1 MKPGRTTQT
10 GRSGVRSHAASSSGH
25 PRSKPASRIPP
36 QSPGKILVVG
46 GGGREHA
53 LAWKISQSPLVDTLF
68 AAPGNPGIARHA
80 RCVDIGVDAHDALM
94 AFARRERIDLTVIGP
109 EAPLVAGL
117 ADRFA
122 GAGLTVFGP
131 SARAAAIEGSKAFSK
146 DLMRR
151 HGVPTARFS
160 TFDDADGARRF
171 CRELGAPLVVKAD
184 GLAAGKGA
192 IVCGTLAEADAAIAE
207 CMEQRAFG
215 AAGARVVVEEFMVGQ
230 EVSFF
235 VLSNGHDVMP
245 LAAAEDHKAV
255 FDGDRGPN
263 TGGMGCYSP
272 VAVFDEALEK
282 RVMETIV
289 RPTLAALAREG
300 VAYRGVLYVGLMLTV
315 QGPKVVEFNCRFGD
329 PECQALM
336 VRAPGDLVPLLLA
349 AARGEA
355 WPPAHPWPST
365 ASVCVNIASGGYP
378 GKYPTGLPIRGVD
391 TAGAQP
397 GVQVFHAGTA
407 TKNGT
412 LVTAGGR
419 VLGVTAVAD
428 GMDAAIAAAYAAV
441 REISFEGMHYRTDIG
456 RRRA

>member
-1 MKPGRTTQT
+1 MRL
-10 GRSGVRSHAASSSGH
+10 
-25 PRSKPASRIPP
+25 
-36 QSPGKILVVG
+36 LVVG

-53 LAWKISQSPLVDTLF
+53 LAWKIAQSPLVDTLF

-80 RCVDIGVDAHDALM
+80 RCVDIGVDAHGELVD
-94 AFARRERIDLTVIGP
+94 FARRERVDLTVIGP

-122 GAGLTVFGP
+122 EAGLTAFGP
-131 SARAAAIEGSKAFSK
+131 SAGAAAIEGSKAFSK

-151 HGVPTARFS
+151 YGIPTARFA
-160 TFDDADGARRF
+160 TFDEPADARRF
-171 CRELGAPLVVKAD
+171 CGELGAPLVVKAD

-192 IVCGTLAEADAAIAE
+192 IVCATLEDADAAIAE
-207 CMEQRAFG
+207 CMERKAFG

-235 VLSNGHDVMP
+235 VLSNGGDVMA
-245 LAAAEDHKAV
+245 LAAAEDHKAI

-300 VAYRGVLYVGLMLTV
+300 APYRGVLYTGLMLTA
-315 QGPKVVEFNCRFGD
+315 QGPRVVEFNCRFGD

-349 AARGEA
+349 AARGDA
-355 WPPAHPWPST
+355 WPPARSWSSA
-365 ASVCVNIASGGYP
+365 ASVCVNVASGGYP
-378 GKYPTGLPIRGVD
+378 GKYQAGLPIRGVE
-391 TAGAQP
+391 AAEARP
-397 GVQVFHAGTA
+397 GVRVFHAGTA
-407 TKNGT
+407 TRNSQ

-419 VLGVTAVAD
+419 VLGVTAVAES
-428 GMDAAIAAAYAAV
+428 MEAAIAAAYAAV
-441 REISFEGMHYRTDIG
+441 GEISFDGMHYRTDIG

>member
-1 MKPGRTTQT
+1 MRL
-10 GRSGVRSHAASSSGH
+10 
-25 PRSKPASRIPP
+25 
-36 QSPGKILVVG
+36 LVVG

-53 LAWKISQSPLVDTLF
+53 LAWKIAQSPLVDTLF

-80 RCVDIGVDAHDALM
+80 RCVDIGVDAHGELVD
-94 AFARRERIDLTVIGP
+94 FARRERVDLTVIGP

-117 ADRFA
+117 ADRLA
-122 GAGLTVFGP
+122 EAGLTAFGP
-131 SARAAAIEGSKAFSK
+131 SAGAAAIEGSKAFSK

-151 HGVPTARFS
+151 YGIPTARFA
-160 TFDDADGARRF
+160 TFDEPAGARRF

-192 IVCGTLAEADAAIAE
+192 IVCATLEDADAAIAE
-207 CMEQRAFG
+207 CMERKAFG

-235 VLSNGHDVMP
+235 VLSNGGDVIA
-245 LAAAEDHKAV
+245 LAAAEDHKAI

-272 VAVFDEALEK
+272 VAGFDEALEK

-300 VAYRGVLYVGLMLTV
+300 APYRGVLYTGLMLTA
-315 QGPKVVEFNCRFGD
+315 QGPRVVEFNCRFGD

-349 AARGEA
+349 AARGDA
-355 WPPAHPWPST
+355 WPPARSWSSA
-365 ASVCVNIASGGYP
+365 ASVCVNVASGGYP
-378 GKYPTGLPIRGVD
+378 GKYQTGLPIRGVE
-391 TAGAQP
+391 AAEARP

-407 TKNGT
+407 TRNSQ

-419 VLGVTAVAD
+419 VLGVTAVAES
-428 GMDAAIAAAYAAV
+428 MEAAIAAAYGAV
-441 REISFEGMHYRTDIG
+441 GEISFDGMHYRTDIG

>member
-1 MKPGRTTQT
+1 M
-10 GRSGVRSHAASSSGH
+10 
-25 PRSKPASRIPP
+25 
-36 QSPGKILVVG
+36 KILIVG

-53 LAWKISQSPLVDTLF
+53 LAWKIAQSPLVDTLI

-80 RCVDIGVDAHDALM
+80 QCVAIGVDAHDALVD
-94 AFARRERIDLTVIGP
+94 FARRERVDLVVIGP

-117 ADRFA
+117 TDRFA
-122 GAGLTVFGP
+122 AAGLAVFGP

-151 HGVPTARFS
+151 HNIPTARS
-160 TFDDADGARRF
+160 AAFDDAGRARRF
-171 CRELGAPLVVKAD
+171 CREMGAPLVVKTD

-192 IVCGTLAEADAAIAE
+192 IVCPTLEDADVAIAE
-207 CMEQRAFG
+207 CMERRAFG
-215 AAGARVVVEEFMVGQ
+215 AAGARVVVEEFMTGQ

-235 VLSNGHDVMP
+235 VLSNGGDVMA
-245 LAAAEDHKAV
+245 LAAAEDHKTV

-272 VAVFDEALEK
+272 VAAFDEAIEK

-289 RPTLAALAREG
+289 RPTLQALAGEG
-300 VAYRGVLYVGLMLTV
+300 APYRGVLYVGLMLTA

-336 VRAPGDLVPLLLA
+336 VRAPGDLVPFLLA
-349 AARGEA
+349 AARGDG
-355 WPPAHPWPST
+355 WPAYRPWPST
-365 ASVCVNIASGGYP
+365 ASVCVNLASGGYP
-378 GKYPTGLPIRGVD
+378 GSYPTGLAIRGVE
-391 TAGAQP
+391 AAEARP

-407 TKNGT
+407 TKHGM

-419 VLGVTAVAD
+419 VLGVTAVAEQ
-428 GMDAAIAAAYAAV
+428 MDDAIAAAYAAV
-441 REISFEGMHYRTDIG
+441 RAISFEGMHYRTDIG

>member
-1 MKPGRTTQT
+1 MN
-10 GRSGVRSHAASSSGH
+10 
-25 PRSKPASRIPP
+25 
-36 QSPGKILVVG
+36 ILIVG

-53 LAWKISQSPLVDTLF
+53 LAWKMAQSPLVDTLF
-68 AAPGNPGIARHA
+68 AAPGNPGVARHA
-80 RCVDIGVDAHDALM
+80 RCVDIGVEAHEELV
-94 AFARRERIDLTVIGP
+94 AFARRERIDLTVVGP

-117 ADRFA
+117 ADRLA
-122 GAGLTVFGP
+122 EAGLTVFGP
-131 SARAAAIEGSKAFSK
+131 SARAAAIEGSKAFAK

-151 HGVPTARFS
+151 HRIPTARFS

-171 CRELGAPLVVKAD
+171 CREMGTPLVVKAD

-192 IVCGTLAEADAAIAE
+192 IVCATLAEADAAIAE
-207 CMEQRAFG
+207 CMERRTFG

-235 VLSNGHDVMP
+235 ALANGSDVLP

-272 VAVFDEALEK
+272 VAAFDEALEK

-289 RPTLAALAREG
+289 RPTLTALADEG
-300 VAYRGVLYVGLMLTV
+300 APYRGVLYTGLMLTT

-329 PECQALM
+329 PECQALL
-336 VRAPGDLVPLLLA
+336 VRTPGDLVPLLLA
-349 AARGEA
+349 AAQGDA
-355 WPPAHPWPST
+355 WPPARPWPST
-365 ASVCVNIASGGYP
+365 ASVCVNVASGGYP
-378 GKYPTGLPIRGVD
+378 GKYPTGLPIRGVEA
-391 TAGAQP
+391 AGRRA

-407 TKNGT
+407 TRDGT

-419 VLGVTAVAD
+419 VLGVTAVAESI
-428 GMDAAIAAAYAAV
+428 DAAIAAAYAAV

-456 RRRA
+456 RRRT

>member
-1 MKPGRTTQT
+1 MRL
-10 GRSGVRSHAASSSGH
+10 
-25 PRSKPASRIPP
+25 
-36 QSPGKILVVG
+36 LVVG

-53 LAWKISQSPLVDTLF
+53 LAWKIAQSPLVDTLF

-80 RCVDIGVDAHDALM
+80 RCVDIGVDAHGELVD
-94 AFARRERIDLTVIGP
+94 FARRERVDLTVIGP

-117 ADRFA
+117 ADRLA
-122 GAGLTVFGP
+122 EAGLTAFGP
-131 SARAAAIEGSKAFSK
+131 SAGAAAIEGSKAFSK

-151 HGVPTARFS
+151 YGIPTARFA
-160 TFDDADGARRF
+160 TFDEPAGARRF

-192 IVCGTLAEADAAIAE
+192 IVCATLEDADAAIAE
-207 CMEQRAFG
+207 CMERKAFG

-235 VLSNGHDVMP
+235 VLSNGGDVIA
-245 LAAAEDHKAV
+245 LAAAEDHKAI

-272 VAVFDEALEK
+272 VAGFDEALEK

-300 VAYRGVLYVGLMLTV
+300 APYRGVLYTGLMLTA
-315 QGPKVVEFNCRFGD
+315 QGPRVVEFNCRFGD

-349 AARGEA
+349 AARGDA
-355 WPPAHPWPST
+355 WPPARS
-365 ASVCVNIASGGYP
+365 
-378 GKYPTGLPIRGVD
+378 
-391 TAGAQP
+391 
-397 GVQVFHAGTA
+397 
-407 TKNGT
+407 
-412 LVTAGGR
+412 
-419 VLGVTAVAD
+419 
-428 GMDAAIAAAYAAV
+428 
-441 REISFEGMHYRTDIG
+441 
-456 RRRA
+456 

>member
-1 MKPGRTTQT
+1 M
-10 GRSGVRSHAASSSGH
+10 
-25 PRSKPASRIPP
+25 
-36 QSPGKILVVG
+36 KILIVG

-53 LAWKISQSPLVDTLF
+53 LAWKIAQSPLVEALF

-80 RCVDIGVDAHDALM
+80 RCVGLGVDAHDELVAL
-94 AFARRERIDLTVIGP
+94 ARRERIDLTVIGP

-117 ADRFA
+117 ADRFSA
-122 GAGLTVFGP
+122 AGLAVFGP

-151 HGVPTARFS
+151 HGIPTARFS
-160 TFDDADGARRF
+160 TFDDADDARRF
-171 CRELGAPLVVKAD
+171 CREMGAPLVVKAD

-192 IVCGTLAEADAAIAE
+192 IVCATLEDADAAIAE
-207 CMEQRAFG
+207 CMERRAFG
-215 AAGARVVVEEFMVGQ
+215 AAGARVVVEEFMIGQ

-235 VLSNGHDVMP
+235 VLSNGGDVMT

-282 RVMETIV
+282 RVLETIV
-289 RPTLAALAREG
+289 RPTLAALAGEG
-300 VAYRGVLYVGLMLTV
+300 APYRGVLYAGLMLTA

-336 VRAPGDLVPLLLA
+336 VRAPGDLVPLLHA
-349 AARGEA
+349 AARGDA

-391 TAGAQP
+391 AADARP

-419 VLGVTAVAD
+419 VLGVTAVAES
-428 GMDAAIAAAYAAV
+428 MDAAIAAAYAAV
-441 REISFEGMHYRTDIG
+441 REISFDGMHYRTDIG

>member
-1 MKPGRTTQT
+1 M
-10 GRSGVRSHAASSSGH
+10 
-25 PRSKPASRIPP
+25 
-36 QSPGKILVVG
+36 KILIVG

-53 LAWKISQSPLVDTLF
+53 LAWKIAQSPLVETLL

-80 RCVDIGVDAHDALM
+80 RCVDVGVDAHRGLVEL
-94 AFARRERIDLTVIGP
+94 ARRERVDLVVVGP

-122 GAGLTVFGP
+122 EAGLTVFGP

-151 HGVPTARFS
+151 YAIPTARFS
-160 TFDDADGARRF
+160 TFDDAAAARRF

-192 IVCGTLAEADAAIAE
+192 IVCPTLDEADAAIAE
-207 CMEQRAFG
+207 CMERKAFG

-235 VLSNGHDVMP
+235 TLSNGGDAMA

-255 FDGDRGPN
+255 FDADRGPN

-272 VAVFDEALEK
+272 VPAFDEALEK

-289 RPTLAALAREG
+289 RPTLSALAREG
-300 VAYRGVLYVGLMLTV
+300 APYRGVLYTGLMLTAE
-315 QGPKVVEFNCRFGD
+315 GPRVVEFNCRFGD

-336 VRAPGDLVPLLLA
+336 VRTPGDPVPLLLA

-355 WPPAHPWPST
+355 WPPARSWSSS
-365 ASVCVNIASGGYP
+365 ASVCVNVASGGYP
-378 GKYPTGLPIRGVD
+378 GKYQTGIPIRGVEAAEARD
-391 TAGAQP
+391 

-407 TKNGT
+407 MRDGR

-419 VLGVTAVAD
+419 VLGVTAVAQD
-428 GMDAAIAAAYAAV
+428 IEAAITVAYAAV
-441 REISFEGMHYRTDIG
+441 RDISFEGMHYRTDIG

>member
-1 MKPGRTTQT
+1 MRL
-10 GRSGVRSHAASSSGH
+10 
-25 PRSKPASRIPP
+25 
-36 QSPGKILVVG
+36 LVVG

-53 LAWKISQSPLVDTLF
+53 LAWKIAQSPLVDTLF
-68 AAPGNPGIARHA
+68 AAPGNPGIGRHA
-80 RCVDIGVDAHDALM
+80 RCVDIGVDAHGELVD
-94 AFARRERIDLTVIGP
+94 FARRERIDLTVIGP

-122 GAGLTVFGP
+122 EAGLTAFGP
-131 SARAAAIEGSKAFSK
+131 TARAAALEGSKAFSK

-151 HGVPTARFS
+151 YGIPTARFA
-160 TFDDADGARRF
+160 TFDEPADARRF
-171 CRELGAPLVVKAD
+171 CGELGAPLVVKAD

-192 IVCGTLAEADAAIAE
+192 IVCATLEDADAAIAE
-207 CMEQRAFG
+207 CMERKAFG

-235 VLSNGHDVMP
+235 VLSNGGDVMA
-245 LAAAEDHKAV
+245 LAAAEDHKAI

-300 VAYRGVLYVGLMLTV
+300 APYRGVLYTGLMLTA

-349 AARGEA
+349 AARGDA
-355 WPPAHPWPST
+355 WPPARSWSSA
-365 ASVCVNIASGGYP
+365 ASVCVNVASGGYP
-378 GKYPTGLPIRGVD
+378 GKYQTGLPIRGVE
-391 TAGAQP
+391 AAEARP

-407 TKNGT
+407 TRNSQ

-419 VLGVTAVAD
+419 VLGVTAVAES
-428 GMDAAIAAAYAAV
+428 MEAAIAAAYAAV
-441 REISFEGMHYRTDIG
+441 GEISFDGMHYRTDIG

>member
-1 MKPGRTTQT
+1 MI
-10 GRSGVRSHAASSSGH
+10 
-25 PRSKPASRIPP
+25 PAL
-36 QSPGKILVVG
+36 KILVIG

-53 LAWKISQSPLVDTLF
+53 LAWKIAQSPLVDTLF

-80 RCVDIGVDAHDALM
+80 RCVAIGVDAHEDLV

-122 GAGLTVFGP
+122 AAGLTVFGP
-131 SARAAAIEGSKAFSK
+131 GARAAAIEGSKAFSK

-151 HGVPTARFS
+151 HGIPTARFA
-160 TFDDADGARRF
+160 TFDDAERARRF
-171 CRELGAPLVVKAD
+171 CREMGAPLVVKAD

-192 IVCGTLAEADAAIAE
+192 IVCASLAEADAAIGE
-207 CMEQRAFG
+207 CMERRAFG

-230 EVSFF
+230 EISFF
-235 VLSNGHDVMP
+235 ALANGADVVP

-289 RPTLAALAREG
+289 RPTLAALAGEG
-300 VAYRGVLYVGLMLTV
+300 APYRGVLYAGLMLTA
-315 QGPKVVEFNCRFGD
+315 QGPRVVEFNCRFGD

-355 WPPAHPWPST
+355 WPVAHPWPST
-365 ASVCVNIASGGYP
+365 ASVCVNLASGGYP
-378 GKYPTGLPIRGVD
+378 GAYATGVPIRGVEAAD
-391 TAGAQP
+391 ARP

-428 GMDAAIAAAYAAV
+428 SMGAAIAAAYAAV
-441 REISFEGMHYRTDIG
+441 REISFDGMHYRTDIG

>member
-1 MKPGRTTQT
+1 MRL
-10 GRSGVRSHAASSSGH
+10 
-25 PRSKPASRIPP
+25 
-36 QSPGKILVVG
+36 LVVG

-53 LAWKISQSPLVDTLF
+53 LAWKIAQSPLVDTLF

-80 RCVDIGVDAHDALM
+80 RCVDIGVDAHGELVD
-94 AFARRERIDLTVIGP
+94 FARRERVDLTVIGP

-117 ADRFA
+117 ADRLA
-122 GAGLTVFGP
+122 EAGLTAFGP
-131 SARAAAIEGSKAFSK
+131 SAGAAAIEGSKAFSK

-151 HGVPTARFS
+151 YGIPTARFA
-160 TFDDADGARRF
+160 TFDEPAGARRF

-192 IVCGTLAEADAAIAE
+192 IVCATLEDADAAIAE
-207 CMEQRAFG
+207 CMERKAFG

-235 VLSNGHDVMP
+235 VLSNGGDVIA
-245 LAAAEDHKAV
+245 LAAAEDHKAI

-272 VAVFDEALEK
+272 VAGFDEALEK

-300 VAYRGVLYVGLMLTV
+300 APYRGVLYTGLMLTA
-315 QGPKVVEFNCRFGD
+315 QGPRVVEFNCRFGD

-349 AARGEA
+349 AARGDA
-355 WPPAHPWPST
+355 WPPARSWSSA
-365 ASVCVNIASGGYP
+365 ASVCVNVASGGYP
-378 GKYPTGLPIRGVD
+378 GKYQAGLPIRGVE
-391 TAGAQP
+391 AAEARP

-407 TKNGT
+407 TRNSQ

-419 VLGVTAVAD
+419 VLGVTAVAES
-428 GMDAAIAAAYAAV
+428 MEAAIAAAYAAV
-441 REISFEGMHYRTDIG
+441 GEISFDGMHYRTDIG

>member
-1 MKPGRTTQT
+1 M
-10 GRSGVRSHAASSSGH
+10 
-25 PRSKPASRIPP
+25 
-36 QSPGKILVVG
+36 KILIVG

-53 LAWKISQSPLVDTLF
+53 LAWKIAQSPLVDTLV

-80 RCVDIGVDAHDALM
+80 RCVDVGVDAHEALVDL
-94 AFARRERIDLTVIGP
+94 ARRERIDLTVIGP
-109 EAPLVAGL
+109 EAPLVSGL

-122 GAGLTVFGP
+122 AAGLTVFGP
-131 SARAAAIEGSKAFSK
+131 SARAAAIEGSKVFAK
-146 DLMRR
+146 ELMRR
-151 HGVPTARFS
+151 HGIPTARFAP
-160 TFDDADGARRF
+160 FDDAGGARRF
-171 CRELGAPLVVKAD
+171 CRELGAPLVVKTD

-192 IVCGTLAEADAAIAE
+192 IVCPTLEDADRAIAE
-207 CMEQRAFG
+207 CMERRAFG
-215 AAGARVVVEEFMVGQ
+215 AAGARVVVEEFMTGQ

-235 VLSNGHDVMP
+235 VLSNGADVMA
-245 LAAAEDHKAV
+245 LAAAEDHKTV

-272 VAVFDEALEK
+272 VAAFDAALEK
-282 RVMETIV
+282 QVMETIV
-289 RPTLAALAREG
+289 RPTLAALAAEG
-300 VAYRGVLYVGLMLTV
+300 APYRGVLFVGLMLTA

-349 AARGEA
+349 AARAGA
-355 WPPAHPWPST
+355 WPPQHPWPST
-365 ASVCVNIASGGYP
+365 ASVCVNVASGGYP
-378 GKYPTGLPIRGVD
+378 GAYPTGLPIRGVE
-391 TAGAQP
+391 AAAAHR

-407 TKNGT
+407 TKDGA

-419 VLGVTAVAD
+419 VLGVTAVGD
-428 GMDAAIAAAYAAV
+428 DTDAAISAAYAAV